1 MSKNQD
7 AVALGKAR
15 QGHHVSK
22 IHEHAEKLGV
32 QGGKVGGAARAKA
45 LTPAERSSIA
55 AKGGRAKANK

>member
-15 QGHHVSK
+15 QGHPIPK

-32 QGGKVGGAARAKA
+32 QGGKVGGKARAEA
-45 LTPAERSSIA
+45 LTASQRSSIA
-55 AKGGRAKANK
+55 AKGGNAKAKK